1 MVQTVRTTTRHHRAA
16 RTSLGELGSPADTVY
31 LLGLLS
37 SLAIRTA
44 NDDRGRT
51 NNSVKLQSRQQH
63 QLVVAIATGITG
75 EAGLADF
82 DV

>member
-16 RTSLGELGSPADTVY
+16 RTSLGELASPVDPVY

-37 SLAIRTA
+37 SLAVVTD
-44 NDDRGRT
+44 NDDIGRT
-51 NNSVKLQSRQQH
+51 NNSIKLQSRQQQ

-75 EAGLADF
+75 EADLADF